1 MKKSTILF
9 CASLLLLVLSPIG
22 SVRAADTNETS
33 QALNLSVNGSALL
46 AIKTPAISL
55 VLSGATEAG
64 AAIKTVAADSTTRLR
79 ISSLVDG
86 TTTHRTISA
95 KLNTQPV
102 GADLIISVQAPT
114 TPFLS
119 GSSVQ
124 GTLLSNVTLS
134 ATNAL
139 DIVTGIGTC
148 WSGTETDSGYV
159 IKYTYKMIEGA
170 PVVTGT
176 AVTVTYT
183 LSDPA

>member
-1 MKKSTILF
+1 MKKSSIIVTVTF
-9 CASLLLLVLSPIG
+9 LLVALLPIG
-22 SVRAADTNETS
+22 MLRAADTEVTT
-33 QALNLSVNGSALL
+33 QALNLAVNGSALL

-55 VLSGATEAG
+55 VLSGAAEAG

-86 TTTHRTISA
+86 TTTTRSISA
-95 KLNTQPV
+95 KLSAQPV
-102 GADLIISVQAPT
+102 GANLIISVLAPT
-114 TPFLS
+114 TSFLS

-124 GTLLSNVTLS
+124 GTLNSNVILS
-134 ATNAL
+134 AATAL

-148 WSGTETDSGYV
+148 WSGIETDSGYV
-159 IKYTYKMIEGA
+159 IKYTYKMIDGA